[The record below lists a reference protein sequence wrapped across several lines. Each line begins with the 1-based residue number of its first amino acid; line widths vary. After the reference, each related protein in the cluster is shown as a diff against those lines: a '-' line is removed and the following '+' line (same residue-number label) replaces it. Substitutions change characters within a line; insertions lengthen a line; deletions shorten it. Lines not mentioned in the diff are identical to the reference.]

1 MLTELR
7 NRGVADILIACV
19 DGLTGFPDVIES
31 VFPKAK
37 IQLCIVHM
45 MRNSLNFVAWK
56 DRKMV
61 AADLKRIDQSTTVD
75 DAEAE
80 LDAFCEKWESKF
92 PSIGLMWR
100 RHWPNLITIFD
111 YPPEIRKVIYTT
123 NAIDSLN
130 SVIRKTVRKRK
141 LFPSDTAALKVVY
154 LSAMEASKRWKR
166 PVRDWKNAL
175 NQFAIQY
182 DGELNFQS

>member
-1 MLTELR
+1 
-7 NRGVADILIACV
+7 
-19 DGLTGFPDVIES
+19 
-31 VFPKAK
+31 
-37 IQLCIVHM
+37 
-45 MRNSLNFVAWK
+45 MRFRAW
-56 DRKMV
+56 
-61 AADLKRIDQSTTVD
+61 
-75 DAEAE
+75 DA
-80 LDAFCEKWESKF
+80 KF

-100 RHWPNLITIFD
+100 RHWPNLIAIFD

-123 NAIDSLN
+123 NAIESLN
-130 SVIRKTVRKRK
+130 SVIRKSVRKRK

-182 DGELNFQS
+182 DGELNLQSCSGAYTVSCTDSYGSLLPRTHIHLFFRNCIQPTNKGDGSDRSAN

>member
-1 MLTELR
+1 
-7 NRGVADILIACV
+7 
-19 DGLTGFPDVIES
+19 

-45 MRNSLNFVAWK
+45 TRNSLNFVAWK
-56 DRKMV
+56 DRKKV
-61 AADLKRIDQSTTVD
+61 AANLKRIYQSATVGE
-75 DAEAE
+75 AEAE
-80 LDAFCEKWESKF
+80 LDAFCENWDSKF

-100 RHWPNLITIFD
+100 RHWSKLIAIFD
-111 YPPEIRKVIYTT
+111 YPLEIRKVIYTT
-123 NAIDSLN
+123 NAIESLN
-130 SVIRKTVRKRK
+130 SVIRKSVKKRK

-154 LSAMEASKRWKR
+154 LSTMEASKHWKR

-182 DGELNFQS
+182 DGQLNLQS